1 MSAPTGTGT
10 ITIGRA
16 TATVAYPTSWTQYAG
31 NPIITG
37 PSGHSVRLD
46 SIQLV
51 GGTWYLYA
59 TDVTAN
65 DILLYTST
73 DGFTFSEYGAVLTP
87 TGQGCTDGTVV
98 SQGSVINEPSDLT
111 APWKMYYDYRTAGT
125 TLQGIRYAVSSD
137 GKTWSKTAGSSC
149 ANLVSTGTS
158 YDSTYIEWQQILKI
172 GSYYELVYGS
182 YSGSTWSTNIAYSTD
197 PASGW
202 QKSLANPIFSPSGGS
217 NWDGTH
223 VSTGAFYEIGGEW
236 WLFYQGTD
244 TGGFYG
250 FGNWS
255 MGMASLPNGNDPS
268 AAIP

>member
-1 MSAPTGTGT
+1 MGQLLVCDAGAVSDPSST
-10 ITIGRA
+10 ITAVSPGA
-16 TATVAYPTSWTQYAG
+16 GSTFTVRGANNSTTQ
-31 NPIITG
+31 
-37 PSGHSVRLD
+37 S
-46 SIQLV
+46 LV
-51 GGTWYLYA
+51 GLARG
-59 TDVTAN
+59 
-65 DILLYTST
+65 
-73 DGFTFSEYGAVLTP
+73 GASAGIVRVRSPFL
-87 TGQGCTDGTVV
+87 
-98 SQGSVINEPSDLT
+98 SDNV
-111 APWKMYYDYRTAGT
+111 
-125 TLQGIRYAVSSD
+125 QGIRYAVSSD

-255 MGMASLPNGNDPS
+255 MGMASLPNGNYPS